1 MPGEPMYAR
10 IHRYD
15 HVVGPTDELVRA
27 GRALAARLS
36 RAPGFVSFAAL
47 DAGAGVL
54 AAVSFFETEA
64 DLQAADRLVA
74 AWAAGHLSA
83 LLPRPPQVI
92 GGEVLVQ
99 RGL

>member
-1 MPGEPMYAR
+1 MYAT

-15 HVVGPTDELVRA
+15 HVTGSTDELVCA

-36 RAPGFVSFAAL
+36 QVPGFVSYATL

-54 AAVSFFETEA
+54 ATISFFETEA
-64 DLQAADRLVA
+64 ELAAADRLVA
-74 AWAAGHLSA
+74 AWVAEHLTT

-92 GGEVLVQ
+92 GGEVVVQ